1 MKNIRVI
8 PLLNIKGSNVV
19 KPVQTEALRVVGNPQ
34 EMFLRYYEEGAD
46 ELIYLDIVASLYQRN
61 LDFALL
67 KTITEKV
74 FIPVTA
80 GGGIRTI
87 QDINNA
93 LRAGADKVAIN
104 TYATK
109 NPEFLRLA
117 SREFGSQCITLF
129 IEAKKQPDGHYLVY
143 TDGGREKTG
152 LDVYEWAQNGVE
164 LGAGEI
170 LICSIDRDGTRRGY
184 DTELIKKISQAC
196 GVPVIAHGG
205 AGDKNSFLE
214 AVREGKADALVA
226 SSVFHYK
233 DHSIKELKAFLKTEG
248 INVRTV

>member
-1 MKNIRVI
+1 MKNIRII
-8 PLLNIKGSNVV
+8 PLLNVKGANVV

-117 SREFGSQCITLF
+117 SREFGSQCVTLF
-129 IEAKKQPDGHYLVY
+129 IEAKKQPDGQYLVY
-143 TDGGREKTG
+143 TDGGREKTD
-152 LDVYEWAQNGVE
+152 LDVYDWAQRGVE

-184 DTELIKKISQAC
+184 DTELVKKISQAC

-205 AGDKNSFLE
+205 AGVKNSFLE
-214 AVREGKADALVA
+214 AAREGLADALSA

-233 DHSIKELKAFLKTEG
+233 DYSIGQLKKFLKEEDV
-248 INVRTV
+248 NVRMV